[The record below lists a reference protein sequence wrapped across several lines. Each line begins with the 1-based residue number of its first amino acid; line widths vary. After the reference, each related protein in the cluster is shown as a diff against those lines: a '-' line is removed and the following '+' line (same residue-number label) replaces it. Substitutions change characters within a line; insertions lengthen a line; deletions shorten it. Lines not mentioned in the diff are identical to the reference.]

1 MHPDPN
7 VFDTAGDVVPPS
19 AAGLLPVEL
28 ELSSKPFFILSMWNF
43 SLLFP
48 TYVKSKDL
56 GY

>member
-28 ELSSKPFFILSMWNF
+28 ELSSFILSMWNF
-43 SLLFP
+43 TFFFANLCNSEHLC
-48 TYVKSKDL
+48 Y
-56 GY
+56 